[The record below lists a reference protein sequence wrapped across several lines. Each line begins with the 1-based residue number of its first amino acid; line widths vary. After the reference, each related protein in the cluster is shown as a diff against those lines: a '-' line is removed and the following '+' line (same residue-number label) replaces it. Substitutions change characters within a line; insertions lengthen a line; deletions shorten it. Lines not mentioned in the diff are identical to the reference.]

1 MLAPVIF
8 QAIVLDEEWQMLHFD
23 EISYSTQSQDVE
35 FNSDNSFLGFLTSV
49 NIGTYHLLGNSYG
62 GW

>member
-35 FNSDNSFLGFLTSV
+35 FNSDNSFL
-49 NIGTYHLLGNSYG
+49 
-62 GW
+62 